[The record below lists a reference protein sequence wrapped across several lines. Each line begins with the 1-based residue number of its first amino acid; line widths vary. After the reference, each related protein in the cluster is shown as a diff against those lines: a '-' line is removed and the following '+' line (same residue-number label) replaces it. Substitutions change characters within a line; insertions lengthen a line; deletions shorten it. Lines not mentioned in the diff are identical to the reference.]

1 MEENN
6 KRIAKNTIY
15 LYFRMIVFLFL
26 GLYTSRVTLNA
37 LGVHD
42 YGLLSVIGGVMGF
55 LGYFSRLLS
64 EGTTRFVTIGLG
76 KGNIE
81 ELRKI
86 FSACSAIHIALAI
99 ITLVIGET
107 FGLWFV
113 NNELVIDPSRMY
125 AANWIYQL
133 TLFSSFL
140 SITQTPYM
148 ACIIAHEKM
157 STFAFMSIFDAV
169 VKLIIV
175 ILLLYVET
183 DKLILY
189 STFYFFTGLLVFF
202 MYRIYC
208 LRKFDE
214 CTLKIQ
220 WDKQLYK
227 DIWNYVGWNSL
238 GAFAFICN
246 GQGITIVLNMFF
258 STIVNAARGIAAS
271 VSGYVYGFVSN
282 FLTAVKPQI
291 MKYYAVGNYEKMNDL
306 IRNSAKYS
314 SFLML
319 FIGLPVVFE
328 TDFLINLW
336 LGNVPEYVVIF
347 IRLTL
352 LQLYFQS
359 IDLPIGYG
367 IHASGQMKLPNLT
380 SSFAYLSVL
389 PITYIGLKLGA
400 SPVTGYIL
408 SCIAFPLA
416 LCCDLWIMKKY
427 TGLGIRKYI
436 CDVFFRSII
445 IIILSSVLPLLIV
458 VCWPCDVLRFF
469 ATCLIS
475 ALSSLLSIYYV
486 GLDKSQRVKAIIF
499 VKKKNNS
506 KLRFFNKSYLL

>member
-1 MEENN
+1 
-6 KRIAKNTIY
+6 
-15 LYFRMIVFLFL
+15 MIVFLFL

-76 KGNIE
+76 KGNID

-86 FSACSAIHIALAI
+86 FSACSAIHIVLAI

-107 FGLWFV
+107 IGLWFV
-113 NNELVIDPSRMY
+113 NNKLVIDPDRMY

-133 TLFSSFL
+133 TLFSSVL

-148 ACIIAHEKM
+148 AAIIAHEKM
-157 STFAFMSIFDAV
+157 STFAFMSIFDAA
-169 VKLIIV
+169 VKLIVV
-175 ILLLYVET
+175 ILLLYVDT

-189 STFYFFTGLLVFF
+189 STFQFFIGLLVFF

-208 LRKFDE
+208 LRKFEE
-214 CTLKIQ
+214 CTLKVQ

-258 STIVNAARGIAAS
+258 STVVNAARGIAAT

-291 MKYYAVGNYEKMNDL
+291 MKYYAVGDYEKMNEL

-328 TDFLINLW
+328 TEFLINLW
-336 LGNVPEYVVIF
+336 LGKIPEYVIIF

-359 IDLPIGYG
+359 IDLPIGFG
-367 IHASGQMKLPNLT
+367 IHASGQMKLPNIT

-389 PITYIGLKLGA
+389 PITYIALKLGA
-400 SPVTGYIL
+400 SPITGYLL

-416 LCCDLWIMKKY
+416 LCCDLWVMKKY
-427 TGLGIRKYI
+427 SGFEIRDYI
-436 CDVFFRSII
+436 YDVILRSVFVVFFAS
-445 IIILSSVLPLLIV
+445 LLPLFIV
-458 VCWPCDVLRFF
+458 SFQSSTVSRFF
-469 ATCLIS
+469 LTCVIS
-475 ALSSLLSIYYV
+475 VISSFLSICFL
-486 GLDKSQRVKAIIF
+486 GLDKSQRIRFLSF
-499 VKKKNNS
+499 VKGKIKT
-506 KLRFFNKSYLL
+506 KLFLFK